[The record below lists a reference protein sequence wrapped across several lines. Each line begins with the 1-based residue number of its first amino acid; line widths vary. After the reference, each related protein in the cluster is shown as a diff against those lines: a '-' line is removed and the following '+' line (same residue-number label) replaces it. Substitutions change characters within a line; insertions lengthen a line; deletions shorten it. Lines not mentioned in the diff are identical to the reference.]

1 MDKKLNPLNSMED
14 WEDDLLKRYPENP
27 SEKKEEDFRDYKSSK
42 RAESVKEFYKLNHQ
56 YLTI

>member
-27 SEKKEEDFRDYKSSK
+27 SEKKEEDFRDYKNSK
-42 RAESVKEFYKLNHQ
+42 RAESVKEF
-56 YLTI
+56 

>member
-27 SEKKEEDFRDYKSSK
+27 SEKKERILE
-42 RAESVKEFYKLNHQ
+42 
-56 YLTI
+56 TIKTLKGLRV